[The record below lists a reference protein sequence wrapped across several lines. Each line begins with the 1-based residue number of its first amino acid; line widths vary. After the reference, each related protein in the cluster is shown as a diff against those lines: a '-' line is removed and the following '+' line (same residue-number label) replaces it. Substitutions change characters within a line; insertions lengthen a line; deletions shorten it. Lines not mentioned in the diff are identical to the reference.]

1 MLRGFV
7 DMVMSTGTPGN
18 RERLV
23 LGYKGLSFPHQA
35 AFLFSLPEKHIVQNV
50 NQNDK
55 IKLNNIRVLT
65 GVIVLSV
72 YR

>member
-1 MLRGFV
+1 
-7 DMVMSTGTPGN
+7 MVMPTGTPGN
-18 RERLV
+18 RKRLD

-35 AFLFSLPEKHIVQNV
+35 AFLFSLPEKYIVQNV
-50 NQNDK
+50 NQNNK
-55 IKLNNIRVLT
+55 IKLNNKGVLT